1 MKQIGYPEA
10 EVFKTA
16 DSFVITTH
24 IHPDGDAAGS
34 VIGLCLALRD
44 MNRDAA
50 IVLAQPLPPS
60 YLFLP
65 GSDMVMAAASDTA
78 PSPPCPPGTVPRP
91 RPEGTRRHILSSAA
105 RPRPGLK
112 ECGVQGRAVSPEA
125 KEAVPCPVDQ
135 ATKVALDMAPPGSA
149 QLQGKRFAYGIVL
162 DCASLDRAGKEMAGI
177 LENCDSLI
185 NIDHHISNTGF
196 GAINIV
202 DAGASATGEILYRI
216 MDSLGIKIS
225 PDVATNLYAAIV
237 TDTGSFQYQNA
248 TSRCHLAASM
258 LLDLGA
264 NHRNVQQCLNEQ
276 KNLSS
281 IRLLEKGLSTLT
293 LEQDGRIAWMSLPRR
308 FFEETGCNLDDSEDF
323 VNYPKSIAGVEVGIL
338 FKEVDDGVIRIG
350 LRSKNIADVNILAG
364 RFGGG
369 GHERAAGCTV
379 RGTLQEVEAL
389 VVGAARDFLGMCEV
403 DGYPPWQAR
412 K

>member
-91 RPEGTRRHILSSAA
+91 RPEGTRRRILSSAA

-185 NIDHHISNTGF
+185 NIDHHISNT
-196 GAINIV
+196 
-202 DAGASATGEILYRI
+202 
-216 MDSLGIKIS
+216 
-225 PDVATNLYAAIV
+225 IV

-276 KNLSS
+276 K
-281 IRLLEKGLSTLT
+281 T
-293 LEQDGRIAWMSLPRR
+293 
-308 FFEETGCNLDDSEDF
+308 
-323 VNYPKSIAGVEVGIL
+323 YPASACWK
-338 FKEVDDGVIRIG
+338 KDY
-350 LRSKNIADVNILAG
+350 
-364 RFGGG
+364 
-369 GHERAAGCTV
+369 
-379 RGTLQEVEAL
+379 Q
-389 VVGAARDFLGMCEV
+389 
-403 DGYPPWQAR
+403 P
-412 K
+412 

>member
-1 MKQIGYPEA
+1 
-10 EVFKTA
+10 
-16 DSFVITTH
+16 
-24 IHPDGDAAGS
+24 
-34 VIGLCLALRD
+34 
-44 MNRDAA
+44 
-50 IVLAQPLPPS
+50 
-60 YLFLP
+60 
-65 GSDMVMAAASDTA
+65 
-78 PSPPCPPGTVPRP
+78 
-91 RPEGTRRHILSSAA
+91 
-105 RPRPGLK
+105 
-112 ECGVQGRAVSPEA
+112 
-125 KEAVPCPVDQ
+125 VDQ

>member
-1 MKQIGYPEA
+1 MKQIGYPGA

-34 VIGLCLALRD
+34 VIGLCLALRG

-50 IVLAQPLPPS
+50 TILAQPLPPS

-65 GSDMVMAAASDTA
+65 GSGLVMAAAGDT
-78 PSPPCPPGTVPRP
+78 G
-91 RPEGTRRHILSSAA
+91 E
-105 RPRPGLK
+105 
-112 ECGVQGRAVSPEA
+112 
-125 KEAVPCPVDQ
+125 
-135 ATKVALDMAPPGSA
+135 PGSA
-149 QLQGKRFAYGIVL
+149 QLQGKRFACGIVL
-162 DCASLDRAGKEMAGI
+162 DCTSLDRAGKEMAGI

-196 GAINIV
+196 GAVNIV

-216 MDSLGIKIS
+216 MDSLGIRIS
-225 PDVATNLYAAIV
+225 PDVATNLYTAIV

-248 TSRCHLAASM
+248 TSRCHLAVSM

-264 NHRNVQQCLNEQ
+264 NQRNVQQCLNEQ

-308 FFEETGCNLDDSEDF
+308 FFEETGCRLDDSEDF
-323 VNYPKSIAGVEVGIL
+323 VNYPKSVAGVEVGIL
-338 FKEVDDGVIRIG
+338 FKEVDDGVIRVG
-350 LRSKNIADVNILAG
+350 LRSKNIVDVNILAG

-389 VVGAARDFLGMCEV
+389 VVGAARDYLGCVKCEV
-403 DGYPPWQAR
+403 RSEIEHIGKANTNKDLTSNLPPHTSQR
-412 K
+412 